1 MAEVEIIARRRKWR
15 AEEKAA
21 LLAEV
26 EAEGGCVAVVARR
39 HGIAESLL
47 YNWRSLAKKAAL
59 TNGPERFEFQP
70 IGVIG
75 GSNQALP
82 AVLVAPEHRGAT
94 EKHRQERASK
104 IEIELANGVRVR
116 VNGVVSEK
124 ALSRVLRAVK
134 GAM

>member
-26 EAEGGCVAVVARR
+26 EAEGGRVALVARR

-47 YNWRSLAKKAAL
+47 YNWRSLAKAAAP
-59 TNGPERFEFQP
+59 TNRPERIEFQP
-70 IGVIG
+70 TGVIDG
-75 GSNQALP
+75 ANKAPAAL
-82 AVLVAPEHRGAT
+82 LITPEHRGAV
-94 EKHRQERASK
+94 EEHRQERASK

-116 VNGVVSEK
+116 VDASVSEK
-124 ALSRVLRAVK
+124 ALLRVLRAVK